1 MELHLQEVP
10 PSVIARSEGVYEK
23 DKDKIASRIDKLRN
37 KAIEDFGLKLHVTKT
52 QQHNQ
57 INPIIQDG
65 VVREQYADLLK
76 NKEYTPETIE
86 QWDKKAVAWIQHHGG
101 IAPAMDAFLKDM
113 RHADRHVNTLIVR
126 HLLESDVAKNIDP
139 DKLIKLEESYIEEG
153 TAWGREGA
161 ARRLASLTLDRIE
174 RVQALF
180 NKMHEKIGDED
191 FKKLRNKIFDKL
203 GVDIASLDPKII
215 EDKNLLDATLR
226 EFQSGM
232 ANKLDKAYEFWI
244 NSILSAPATH
254 IVNTAGNTANIAY
267 EFTAKRLIEA
277 GINLFAKRKDAA
289 TFGEFKEM
297 WKNIDWKSAVEN
309 AKTAF
314 NREMLSPAGK
324 FREHSDLAI
333 GGKLGRIIRIPGR
346 ALRFM
351 DELARS
357 IVVPME
363 TAAQAYRSG
372 IAQGL
377 KGEELQKHIQSK
389 LNNTAS
395 AEYQKGIT
403 KGKELT
409 FQEDPGKVVQ
419 YLINMKNEGGFMG
432 TVLKYILPFIST
444 PANILKQGIRKSP
457 LGAFNFGI
465 ETAKLAMGKRKLDSE
480 YIGRAAEQFIAWGTL
495 MMLAGMDDDDND
507 LPFITGSSERYG
519 TAEQRYKEQ
528 NIPPYSIRI
537 GGTYISYK
545 RVEPLA
551 TMLSITADALDAWRM
566 KDKVGAGKAFKKS
579 FSRMGR
585 AITEKSYLN
594 AIDELMRWAEAPEKT
609 FASLGTNF
617 VASWMPNA
625 AKSLIMSADDDVRN
639 YKSYEKETEFLKDQF
654 HVVTSK
660 AGFTRR
666 LPKVDCFGEIITKE
680 NAKDTPEAF
689 LYIGRLVGQYV
700 KEIDEDDKV
709 KKLLLNYN
717 YKSNPDAPYWPDIPK
732 NTFTYKGEK
741 CYFGNEDYHDFA
753 VQSGKLA
760 KKQLDN
766 AVRRGLLN
774 VNKPTEKDIKL
785 IKNVFNRAR
794 KQVKEKFVQQK
805 RYNKE

>member
-1 MELHLQEVP
+1 
-10 PSVIARSEGVYEK
+10 
-23 DKDKIASRIDKLRN
+23 
-37 KAIEDFGLKLHVTKT
+37 
-52 QQHNQ
+52 
-57 INPIIQDG
+57 
-65 VVREQYADLLK
+65 
-76 NKEYTPETIE
+76 
-86 QWDKKAVAWIQHHGG
+86 
-101 IAPAMDAFLKDM
+101 
-113 RHADRHVNTLIVR
+113 
-126 HLLESDVAKNIDP
+126 
-139 DKLIKLEESYIEEG
+139 
-153 TAWGREGA
+153 
-161 ARRLASLTLDRIE
+161 
-174 RVQALF
+174 
-180 NKMHEKIGDED
+180 
-191 FKKLRNKIFDKL
+191 
-203 GVDIASLDPKII
+203 
-215 EDKNLLDATLR
+215 
-226 EFQSGM
+226 
-232 ANKLDKAYEFWI
+232 
-244 NSILSAPATH
+244 
-254 IVNTAGNTANIAY
+254 
-267 EFTAKRLIEA
+267 
-277 GINLFAKRKDAA
+277 
-289 TFGEFKEM
+289 
-297 WKNIDWKSAVEN
+297 
-309 AKTAF
+309 
-314 NREMLSPAGK
+314 
-324 FREHSDLAI
+324 
-333 GGKLGRIIRIPGR
+333 
-346 ALRFM
+346 
-351 DELARS
+351 
-357 IVVPME
+357 
-363 TAAQAYRSG
+363 
-372 IAQGL
+372 
-377 KGEELQKHIQSK
+377 
-389 LNNTAS
+389 
-395 AEYQKGIT
+395 
-403 KGKELT
+403 
-409 FQEDPGKVVQ
+409 
-419 YLINMKNEGGFMG
+419 
-432 TVLKYILPFIST
+432 
-444 PANILKQGIRKSP
+444 LKQGIRKSP

-480 YIGRAAEQFIAWGTL
+480 YLGRAAEQFIAWGTL

-537 GGTYISYK
+537 GGTYVSYK
-545 RVEPLA
+545 RIEPLA

-566 KDKVGAGKAFKKS
+566 KDKVGAGKAFKTA

-594 AIDELMRWAEAPEKT
+594 AIDELMQWAQAPDKT

-625 AKSLIMSADDDVRN
+625 AKSLIMSADDEVRN
-639 YKSYEKETEFLKDQF
+639 YKSYEKETEFWKDQF